1 MRFLCEIKYK
11 QDMTM
16 QISLVLT
23 ILGDD
28 RQGLVNKLSHILQY
42 HQANW
47 SESRMVHLAG
57 KFAGVLLVA
66 LPEEQLSA
74 LHDSLATLRAEGL
87 QVVVEQTE
95 LLDSGAEQTLKIE
108 LLGQDR
114 PGIIHDIS
122 QKLATLNVNIEE
134 LESEQRIA
142 SMSSEV
148 LFYAQLTL
156 GLPENVSPEAVQ
168 DSLEELSDQLMVD
181 LNFGVD

>member
-1 MRFLCEIKYK
+1 
-11 QDMTM
+11 M
-16 QISLVLT
+16 QTSLVLT
-23 ILGDD
+23 ILGED
-28 RQGLVNKLSHILQY
+28 RQGLVNTLSQILQD

-57 KFAGVLLVA
+57 KFAGVLLVS
-66 LPEEQLSA
+66 LPETQLPLLHESLDA
-74 LHDSLATLRAEGL
+74 LKAEGL
-87 QVVVEQTE
+87 QVVVEQSE
-95 LLDSGAEQTLKIE
+95 LSESAVNQTLKIE

-122 QKLATLNVNIEE
+122 RQLAKLNVNIEE

-148 LFYAQLTL
+148 LFYAQLAL
-156 GLPENVSPEAVQ
+156 GLPEGVSPEAVQ

-181 LNFGVD
+181 LSFDIE

>member
-1 MRFLCEIKYK
+1 
-11 QDMTM
+11 M
-16 QISLVLT
+16 QIPLVLT
-23 ILGDD
+23 ILGED
-28 RQGLVNKLSHILQY
+28 RQGLVNTLSQILQE

-57 KFAGVLLVA
+57 KFAGVLLVS
-66 LPEEQLSA
+66 LPEQQLASLQSSLEA
-74 LHDSLATLRAEGL
+74 LKAKGL
-87 QVVVEQTE
+87 QVVVEQSE
-95 LLDSGAEQTLKIE
+95 LPEASADQTLKVE

-122 QKLATLNVNIEE
+122 LQLAKLNVNIEE

-148 LFYAQLTL
+148 LFYAQLEL
-156 GLPENVSPEAVQ
+156 ALPKNVSPEAVQ

-181 LNFGVD
+181 LNFDVE